1 MEAIDLVILLLH
13 PLIATVFGIW
23 LYRHWSTIKAI
34 RLKRGGAWSR
44 IRNQNRDD
52 VIAEHERQGRWA
64 LPTILG
70 VILFAILANLHRYVN
85 LDAEFDELFS
95 LHGWLGITLAFLTF
109 YMTRTGKRMVIQ
121 REEKSSMAKMKGIHR
136 RAGDL
141 MLALLVAVMF
151 LGFLRAIQIIQP

>member
-1 MEAIDLVILLLH
+1 MEAVDFVILLLH

-44 IRNQNRDD
+44 ISARDRGD

-64 LPTILG
+64 LPTIIG
-70 VILFAILANLHRYVN
+70 AILFAIFANLHRYVN
-85 LDAEFDELFS
+85 LNADFNELFS
-95 LHGWLGITLAFLTF
+95 LHGWLGITLALLTF
-109 YMTRTGKRMVIQ
+109 YMTRTGKRIVTQ
-121 REEKSSMAKMKGIHR
+121 REEKSSTAKMKGVHR